1 MISLS
6 GTKKILRA
14 EPQLSKSLNKRS
26 TTSQTM
32 EEETRTITRTDT
44 ITITSKRINPSKK
57 IITLKKVPKS
67 SKLKLSKGRDL
78 LISLREMRKMT
89 LRRSSLNRAR
99 PLKSKF
105 TKRKVKP
112 QKSDYVSTR
121 LLLITLTKSLKSLD
135 KLYLGIKS
143 LKKSQDSQQAKE
155 SF

>member
-135 KLYLGIKS
+135 KRYLGIKS